1 MTLPSTDPAP
11 GPRSIAAT
19 IRNRLLTGLLL
30 VIPAVV
36 TLWIVAK
43 VYGLTTSWAM
53 DWVAIQPF
61 AIRLKDLHGGGYPYW
76 FEPGVRMVT
85 LLFLLLFL
93 FLVGELARH
102 TFFRRALGATERF
115 LLQLPLVK
123 IIYMTCK
130 QIVEAVSKPGGGMFR
145 QVVLF
150 QHPRPGIWALG
161 FVTNEDTGAAGF
173 SGLTGRDMYSI
184 FLPTT
189 PNPTSG
195 FLLFIPKEECLLLE
209 MTITDA
215 MRLIISGG
223 AIHPET
229 LMPAPMGQ
237 AAPRKPLVGAAAI
250 PDPDSGS
257 RSGS

>member
-1 MTLPSTDPAP
+1 MTLPPADPGP
-11 GPRSIAAT
+11 EPRSIAAT

-30 VIPAVV
+30 VIPALV

-53 DWVAIQPF
+53 NWVAMQPF
-61 AIRLKDLHGGGYPYW
+61 AIRLKEINGGGYPYW
-76 FEPGVRMVT
+76 FEPAVRIVT
-85 LLFLLLFL
+85 LLLLLAFL

-123 IIYMTCK
+123 IVYMTCK

-150 QHPRPGIWALG
+150 EHPRPGIWAIG

-209 MTITDA
+209 MSITDA

-237 AAPRKPLVGAAAI
+237 AAARPPPADAAAI
-250 PDPDSGS
+250 PDRGDRS
-257 RSGS
+257 RS